1 MTTLAQEHDCLLL
14 DLDGKVFTGHE
25 ATTGAVETL
34 ATLTARILYVTN
46 NASRRPAEVAKHLQ
60 AMGFTAE
67 SDDVVTSAQSAA
79 RLLAAQ
85 IAFWRCGSHRW
96 HRSVGRRSQSGGS
109 QTGPAMVGCPR
120 RGGAGTFAADRLAG
134 SG

>member
-14 DLDGKVFTGHE
+14 DLDGTVFTGHE

-67 SDDVVTSAQSAA
+67 SADVVTSADTDPSSPSRESRVPRMFSNALNA
-79 RLLAAQ
+79 THVIWKLKL
-85 IAFWRCGSHRW
+85 
-96 HRSVGRRSQSGGS
+96 SVKL
-109 QTGPAMVGCPR
+109 TCP
-120 RGGAGTFAADRLAG
+120 G
-134 SG
+134 